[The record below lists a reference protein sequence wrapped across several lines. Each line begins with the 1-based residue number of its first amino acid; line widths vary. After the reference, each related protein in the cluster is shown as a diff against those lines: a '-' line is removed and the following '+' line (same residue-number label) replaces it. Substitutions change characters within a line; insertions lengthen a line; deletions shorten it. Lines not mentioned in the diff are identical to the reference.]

1 MKTVVIT
8 GGNSGMGKAAAIAL
22 ARKGFRVIIH
32 GRDSLKTQQ
41 AAEEIKAKTGNNL
54 VEYICMDITEVAGMK
69 NLAYAIKQK
78 TDVIHSLILSTG
90 VILPSYEV
98 TADGLEKG
106 FAIQY
111 LSRFAITQLLIEE
124 LQRGNAK
131 IVQVGATVIKNAK
144 IHFDNLALKNEFTM
158 IKAMAQEMFANHL
171 FTQEFAKRYPENKMV
186 MNMFHVGIVKTEI
199 ARNTNIILRIGLAI
213 IGKSPQAASHNMVY
227 LASDEEV
234 NFSGYFLPKP
244 GKHLIKEKIQYDP
257 IVAAKLWDLSMELI
271 NK

>member
-1 MKTVVIT
+1 
-8 GGNSGMGKAAAIAL
+8 
-22 ARKGFRVIIH
+22 
-32 GRDSLKTQQ
+32 
-41 AAEEIKAKTGNNL
+41 
-54 VEYICMDITEVAGMK
+54 
-69 NLAYAIKQK
+69 
-78 TDVIHSLILSTG
+78 
-90 VILPSYEV
+90 
-98 TADGLEKG
+98 
-106 FAIQY
+106 
-111 LSRFAITQLLIEE
+111 
-124 LQRGNAK
+124 
-131 IVQVGATVIKNAK
+131 
-144 IHFDNLALKNEFTM
+144 M

-257 IVAAKLWDLSMELI
+257 IVAAKLWDLSMKLI
-271 NK
+271 S